1 MHVTCELRTELQYLC
16 FFCAQIIIPHFME
29 NHHTVYVMNKYTGL
43 LEIFDSR
50 RYSGLQDLTRGQHHQ
65 NRVEI
70 VCFFLLLCLTCYS
83 YYILAHFYLII
94 NFVFDR

>member
-1 MHVTCELRTELQYLC
+1 MHVTFELRTELQYLS
-16 FFCAQIIIPHFME
+16 FFCTQIVIPHFME

-50 RYSGLQDLTRGQHHQ
+50 RYAGLKDLTRGQHHQ

-70 VCFFLLLCLTCYS
+70 VCFFLSSVSYVLLLFYS
-83 YYILAHFYLII
+83 SSFISY
-94 NFVFDR
+94 N